1 MLAIER
7 ADVGSEA
14 LQRASVVRSAETI
27 AMMMLATVRAGVF
40 VVTVIVMHLVATA
53 SGSEHAH
60 AVFGA
65 RLATIVSHIKSA
77 TRHKEIRRQRK
88 ANNMSNEMLHRRKT
102 PQN

>member
-14 LQRASVVRSAETI
+14 LQRASVVRSTESV
-27 AMMMLATVRAGVF
+27 AMMMFAAMCAGVF
-40 VVTVIVMHLVATA
+40 VVTVIVMHLVAATS
-53 SGSEHAH
+53 SGEHAH

-65 RLATIVSHIKSA
+65 RLAAVVSHIKSTA
-77 TRHKEIRRQRK
+77 RHKKIRRQHK